1 MSKATLEAKNSTNV
15 RSFGL
20 RLRAVR
26 AGLRAVGALS
36 PEAAAQWAERIYR
49 TPRRHARPAWERE
62 ALAAAAPSRVASGAG
77 EIPVWTFRPPR
88 PRSGDPAVLL
98 VHGWEGRGSQLSAF
112 VPRLLAAG
120 LRVVAFDAPGHGDH
134 PKPDATVVDLADALA
149 RVARAAGPIEGIVA
163 HSLGG
168 VAAVLAQRGGVRANR
183 YAFVAP
189 PLNPHRFIG
198 AFVSFFGLDP
208 RAERRLKERIE
219 ARTGIAL
226 RELDGRLLAPRMR
239 GELLVVHDRQDQ
251 EVLFEEGLALAGAW
265 PGARLHETQGLGHRR
280 VLRDS
285 DVIREVASF
294 IAGAE
299 AAADTGLSVDSL
311 EGELFHREL
320 RWVA

>member
-1 MSKATLEAKNSTNV
+1 MGKAIPRPQNSTNV
-15 RSFGL
+15 RPFDL
-20 RLRAVR
+20 RLFAVR

-36 PEAAAQWAERIYR
+36 SEAAAQWAERIYR

-62 ALAAAAPSRVASGAG
+62 ALAAAVPSRVASGAG
-77 EIPVWTFRPPR
+77 NVPVWTFNPPR

-134 PKPDATVVDLADALA
+134 PAPDATVVDLADALVH
-149 RVARAAGPIEGIVA
+149 VAREAGPIEGIVA

-168 VAAVLAQRGGVRANR
+168 VAAILAQRRGVGAAR
-183 YAFVAP
+183 YAFIAP

-198 AFVSFFGLDP
+198 AFVSFFGLDA
-208 RAERRLKERIE
+208 RAESRLKARIE

-251 EVLFEEGLALAGAW
+251 EVLFEDGLALAGAW

-285 DVIREVASF
+285 LVINEVASF
-294 IAGAE
+294 IASAE
-299 AAADTGLSVDSL
+299 AADTGLSMDSL